1 VEGQERTGTWERKNS
16 LTALGCWTWQPPLL
30 RLMLCPV
37 QGGAA
42 LRVAIHDEFGSYST
56 GAMWRSRFSYL
67 EVAMISVGAGDLSSS
82 SLGDGVGG
90 GGLRCTSGDGED
102 TNGRGGLR

>member
-1 VEGQERTGTWERKNS
+1 MR
-16 LTALGCWTWQPPLL
+16 
-30 RLMLCPV
+30 CPV

-56 GAMWRSRFSYL
+56 GAMWRTRFSYL